1 MIYGGWNNFFIK
13 INIQAFSTCFL
24 TKNFFYKTRGDYF
37 RFHLVFIKKKVTKPK
52 FFLKKNRNRFKP
64 TGFGSIQFFR
74 TKTGLARF
82 FGLAWFGSGFF
93 SVWVRFGSVFSV
105 LGL

>member
-37 RFHLVFIKKKVTKPK
+37 RFGSIFIKKNNQIKF
-52 FFLKKNRNRFKP
+52 FFLKPKPVQTDRF
-64 TGFGSIQFFR
+64 R
-74 TKTGLARF
+74 
-82 FGLAWFGSGFF
+82 FGL
-93 SVWVRFGSVFSV
+93 VF
-105 LGL
+105 